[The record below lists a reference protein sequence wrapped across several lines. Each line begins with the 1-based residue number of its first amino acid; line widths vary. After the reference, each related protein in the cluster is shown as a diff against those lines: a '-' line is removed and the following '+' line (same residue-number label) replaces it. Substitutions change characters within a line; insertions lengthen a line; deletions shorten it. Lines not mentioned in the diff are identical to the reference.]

1 MKKLF
6 VILMMLCLLSV
17 SVYADEID
25 DIISAIIEVE
35 SGGNPNA
42 VGKNGETG
50 LMQISKLV
58 LEEYNENGPI
68 QKQKVKRGWIEHRQ
82 IIFAEDL
89 LDPRINKIIGEWYL
103 RRIRD
108 HYLKDVSGCLST
120 DKNMI
125 FIFNGE
131 VLPVVYLGNDY
142 DVKTKEEV
150 QLLLILSAYNCGP
163 AELKSVGYN
172 INKCPKST
180 QEYVKKVMKLYQAS
194 KNE

>member
-1 MKKLF
+1 MKKMF
-6 VILMMLCLLSV
+6 VILVMLCLLSV

-25 DIISAIIEVE
+25 DIIPFIIQVE
-35 SGGNPNA
+35 SGGDSNA
-42 VGKNGETG
+42 VGKNGEIG
-50 LMQISKLV
+50 LMQISPVV
-58 LEEYNENGPI
+58 LEEFNRNAS
-68 QKQKVKRGWIEHRQ
+68 RGG
-82 IIFAEDL
+82 FDKSVL
-89 LDPRINKIIGEWYL
+89 NDVLDSELYDSIKNKAIGRWYL